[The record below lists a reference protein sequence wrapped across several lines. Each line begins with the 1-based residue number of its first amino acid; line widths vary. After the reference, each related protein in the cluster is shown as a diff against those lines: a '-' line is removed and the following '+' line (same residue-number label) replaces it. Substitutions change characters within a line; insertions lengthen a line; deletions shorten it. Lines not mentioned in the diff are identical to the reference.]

1 MASPDRSSQKQ
12 QALSSF
18 YNKFLTCLGATS
30 PILLCPL
37 LFEGSK
43 ESRCGFCISTVSILL
58 LAETLP
64 APITA
69 LLPLLLFTDLGLADD
84 ACLHMSAFSKT
95 LLMVLGEVMMV
106 FLLCLTSVYQRVSLL
121 LLEAFGARLHVVALI
136 CMTAAL
142 LTPFIVHDTLAA
154 LLVLSLVR
162 RLVADYMSEGVQ
174 SCIAQQER
182 EAQRRQLVPSNP
194 CRSGLPG
201 TSGTLT
207 VSDIESTVTL
217 NPVDAA
223 VEPQAEARPST
234 SHHRLETTRN
244 FALLNLP
251 DDSRQSLA
259 PVDNAPQSTLS
270 LLSAHRPLPASF
282 SAFPT
287 TSSTPT
293 SSERASRSGNTNY
306 GQPPSSP
313 SCKSSLRS
321 EPLSDEQGAMRSR
334 LLPHRPS
341 LVTAGQK
348 GPAKKVGARL

>member
-154 LLVLSLVR
+154 LL
-162 RLVADYMSEGVQ
+162 

-234 SHHRLETTRN
+234 SHRRLETVGKETGIAAPQQSVVEHSLR
-244 FALLNLP
+244 P
-251 DDSRQSLA
+251 QDTHDDSRQSLA

-282 SAFPT
+282 SAYPT

-293 SSERASRSGNTNY
+293 SSERASRSGNTNS

-321 EPLSDEQGAMRSR
+321 EPLSDEQGALRSR

-348 GPAKKVGARL
+348 GPAKKKVGARL

>member
-174 SCIAQQER
+174 QTDESFASYIEDVVEIR
-182 EAQRRQLVPSNP
+182 QRSKDTMADADKIKHMLKAMDDGAFQMFLAKNPSP
-194 CRSGLPG
+194 VLKV
-201 TSGTLT
+201 
-207 VSDIESTVTL
+207 VSL
-217 NPVDAA
+217 C
-223 VEPQAEARPST
+223 
-234 SHHRLETTRN
+234 
-244 FALLNLP
+244 
-251 DDSRQSLA
+251 QSYDKLKT
-259 PVDNAPQSTLS
+259 NAP
-270 LLSAHRPLPASF
+270 
-282 SAFPT
+282 
-287 TSSTPT
+287 
-293 SSERASRSGNTNY
+293 
-306 GQPPSSP
+306 
-313 SCKSSLRS
+313 
-321 EPLSDEQGAMRSR
+321 
-334 LLPHRPS
+334 
-341 LVTAGQK
+341 
-348 GPAKKVGARL
+348 